1 VPVYYQIPDDPYYD
15 FVPIAGPGIQLGMDV
30 LSVLRCEGTVQSA
43 SSIGVWAFPLSMDTP
58 WGVPISGVALYPI
71 DPHTQPANW
80 WQRLAM
86 WTRTAKLADGAMV
99 TVTDGSR
106 WKYAANEDGLMLC
119 VKSGTQFTRGQR
131 LARGSLTTDPK
142 DLLTADDAAWDWLP
156 VKDGATVSVSDYVS
170 FAWPQAGVVD
180 NIATAE
186 LTPGYVRTAIQY
198 DGADL
203 GFFDTI
209 TDPTI
214 PALAMTCD
222 FYQRLLKPVT
232 WTDSRAPDGSRWTYN
247 GTAYACWG
255 KGTAYSPGAIFRR
268 GEITGL
274 VDLPN
279 PAPSLPPQIR
289 EVLQTRDDLTASAT
303 LTTSPS
309 VVTGDVLLIIYA
321 CDVASPTVPTSSAGT
336 CTQVGTDAHDAIDDG
351 MVRVYRCPV
360 GSDGPHTIDVAA
372 QSTAVVLVLADD
384 AAVDGFGK
392 ANFDPP
398 VVTATLPSVS
408 PTGDTDL
415 LVGVYYD
422 ATGKDLGLS
431 GSGLVQRANPKV
443 TTFNRLS
450 VGTVELE
457 SSDPTAAA
465 YPTSLADYARP
476 ATLAIA
482 MKRP

>member
-1 VPVYYQIPDDPYYD
+1 
-15 FVPIAGPGIQLGMDV
+15 
-30 LSVLRCEGTVQSA
+30 
-43 SSIGVWAFPLSMDTP
+43 MDTP

-71 DPHTQPANW
+71 DPDTQPANW

-106 WKYAANEDGLMLC
+106 WKYAASEDGLMFC
-119 VKSGTQFTRGQR
+119 VESGTQFTRGQR

-142 DLLTADDAAWDWLP
+142 DLLVADDAVWDWLP
-156 VKDGATVSVSDYVS
+156 VKDGATVSVGDYVS
-170 FAWPQAGVVD
+170 FAWPQSGIVD
-180 NIATAE
+180 VIESEE
-186 LTPGYVRTAIQY
+186 LTPGYVRTTVQ
-198 DGADL
+198 GVTSGL

-209 TDPTI
+209 TDPTLQ
-214 PALAMTCD
+214 PLLTSCD
-222 FYQRLLKPVT
+222 YYQRLLKPVT

-289 EVLQTRDDLTASAT
+289 EVLQTPDDLTASAT

-309 VVTGDVLLIIYA
+309 VVTGDVLLIVYA
-321 CDVASPTVPTSSAGT
+321 TDTATPSNPTSSAGT
-336 CTQVGTDAHDAIDDG
+336 CTQIGTDANDG
-351 MVRVYRCPV
+351 SGLSLIRVYRCPV
-360 GSDGPHTIDVAA
+360 GSDGPQTIAIAA
-372 QSTAVVLVLADD
+372 NTTAAVLVLTDGAD
-384 AAVDGFGK
+384 VDGFAK
-392 ANFDPP
+392 ANSATYITT
-398 VVTATLPSVS
+398 VTLPSVT

-415 LVGVYYD
+415 LVGIYFNS
-422 ATGKDLGLS
+422 TGGNIDLS
-431 GSGLVQRANPKV
+431 GSGLVERANPKV

-457 SSDPTAAA
+457 SSAATAAA
-465 YPTSLADYARP
+465 YPATLSSTAQP
-476 ATLAIA
+476 ATLAVALI
-482 MKRP
+482 KP